1 MTGGHTR
8 GSPMRT
14 HRAGLSP
21 LSASLIARSL
31 RGALRRVMSL
41 CLFVWVCW
49 GTGAG
54 ALVMSATPMT
64 SVVNVV
70 VAPSSRA
77 SSVLLH
83 DGDGEDEGDH
93 MVVPKVRGM
102 PSASFGGSKP
112 SENTVQRA
120 LHFRARFQVPKVDTP

>member
-1 MTGGHTR
+1 
-8 GSPMRT
+8 MRT

-83 DGDGEDEGDH
+83 DGGGDNEGNLV
-93 MVVPKVRGM
+93 VVPKVRGM
-102 PSASFGGSKP
+102 PSASSGGSKP
-112 SENTVQRA
+112 SENSILRGLCGA
-120 LHFRARFQVPKVDTP
+120 